1 MPTVEFTRNLARHV
15 ACPTERVDG
24 ATAAEAL
31 AHYLALHPAVRS
43 YVFDEQGRVRHHVT
57 VFVEG
62 KQVRDRARLDE
73 PVGEDSVVSVMQ
85 ALSGG

>member
-15 ACPTERVDG
+15 ACPTETVTGDTVG
-24 ATAAEAL
+24 AAL
-31 AHYLALHPAVRS
+31 DAYFARHPAVRG
-43 YVFDEQGRVRHHVT
+43 YVVDEQGHVRHHVT

-62 KQVRDRARLDE
+62 RQLRDRARLDE
-73 PVGEDSVVSVMQ
+73 PVGAQGLVSVMQ